1 MLNNRLKIKDLRGK
15 ASLFLLLLGSL
26 LARPCFAGLL
36 PPIILVPPLSQT
48 VHYYDS
54 VTFSVVATSD
64 STMTY
69 QWFKDGAIIG
79 GATLSTYS
87 IANAQYSDQG
97 GYSVQVVNSIG
108 SATSSEATLTVI
120 SPPSIITQPQNK
132 IVAAGQNASFSVV
145 ANGTATL
152 SYQWRFN
159 GTNLSGAT
167 SSALTVANAQTNN
180 AGAYKVAVSN
190 PYGSVTSSVAALTVL
205 FPPTITNQPASQT
218 ATVGQSRSF
227 SVGVSGTAPLRYQ
240 WRING
245 TALTGAT
252 NATLTLGNVQ
262 TTNGGS
268 YTAVVTN
275 LVGSV
280 TSAVATLTVYAPPA
294 ITMQPM
300 SQTLTQGQ
308 NASLFVA
315 ASGSAPLSYQWQ
327 FSGTNLA
334 GATDATLVLTN
345 VQLVQAGKYVAIVT
359 NPWGAAVSA
368 PASLTVVLPP
378 GMDRPTMQGL
388 VVHLTFDADL
398 TDSSGRGNHAA
409 AVGAPNLVPGFI
421 GAQAF
426 NPFNQNGTNN
436 YATLGTPSDLNFGTN
451 SDFSIAFWAR
461 LPAGAWGGSSYYEPP
476 FICNKNF
483 STYANV
489 GWALTTSAAG
499 ILEWN
504 YSEGSA
510 VNYFG
515 PGGTFGNRIWHHIA
529 VTFQRGGNGIAYVDG
544 APVSTNSIAPGGKT
558 IDSGL
563 PTNIGNDGTGSYPN
577 YYGYFTNAFGLP
589 ANGLAM
595 DDLGIWRR
603 ALLPAEIG
611 GIYNAGLAGQDL
623 STVTS
628 SNLTTTVLLRIAQ
641 QPVSL
646 TAFGGSQATFSVA
659 ASGAG
664 PLSFQWYS
672 NGAPILGANGALL
685 TLSNVQP
692 AQAGS
697 YWVAVSDSNTSL
709 TSSVATLTVVFP
721 PAITTPPASQTVV
734 AGQSASFSVVAGGTA
749 PLWYQWCRN
758 GTAVA
763 GATDVSL
770 TFANLQ
776 TNNAGN
782 YTVVVTNAWGSVTS
796 AVATLTVL
804 VPAGITTQPQSL
816 AVLAGQSAT
825 FSVTANGT
833 APFSYQW
840 SFNGATLAGATKSAL
855 TFSSVQTNRAG
866 SYMVTVANSAG
877 SVTSAVATLA
887 VYVPAAVYTDPQQQ
901 TVVQGQSASFS
912 VVASGTA
919 PFNYQWRFNGS
930 SLPGAT
936 NSTLVIAN
944 AQTTN
949 AGTYK
954 VTVWNSWGFDTS
966 HPADLT
972 VNTPPSITT
981 QPQGQ
986 AVTAGQS
993 VSFSVVAGG
1002 IPAVSYQWS
1011 LEGAV
1016 LPGATNSTLA
1026 LTNVQ
1031 ASNAGNYS
1039 VVVTNSVG
1047 SVTSSVA
1054 ALTVSAPPTLDSA
1067 GMAATGFTFQLSV
1080 PVGSTCVILASTDLQ
1095 NWTPIATNVATT
1107 ATMIFTDTDA
1117 TNYSAR
1123 FYKAL
1128 VR

>member
-1 MLNNRLKIKDLRGK
+1 MLNNRLIFKDLWGK
-15 ASLFLLLLGSL
+15 TTLFLLLLASL
-26 LARPCFAGLL
+26 LASPARAALL
-36 PPIILVPPLSQT
+36 PPIITIPPLSQT

-54 VTFSVVATSD
+54 VSLTVVAVSD

-69 QWFKDGAIIG
+69 QWFKDGAIIS
-79 GATLSTYS
+79 GATLNTYN
-87 IANAQYSDQG
+87 IAHAQYSDQG
-97 GYSVQVVNSIG
+97 GYAVQVVNSVG
-108 SATSSEATLTVI
+108 SATSGEANLTVI
-120 SPPSIITQPQNK
+120 SPPSITTQPQSK
-132 IVAAGQNASFSVV
+132 TVAVGQPASFWVV
-145 ANGTATL
+145 ATGTATL

-180 AGAYKVAVSN
+180 AGAYKAVVSN
-190 PYGSVTSSVAALTVL
+190 PYGSVTSAVAALTVI
-205 FPPTITNQPASQT
+205 FPPTITNQPLSQT

-245 TALTGAT
+245 TTLTGAT
-252 NATLTLGNVQ
+252 NATLTLGNIQ
-262 TTNGGS
+262 TTDGGS

-275 LVGSV
+275 LAGSV

-294 ITMQPM
+294 ITVQPM
-300 SQTLTQGQ
+300 SQTVTQGQ
-308 NASLFVA
+308 DASLFA
-315 ASGSAPLSYQWQ
+315 APSGSAPLSYQWQ

-345 VQLVQAGKYVAIVT
+345 VQLVQAGKYLVIVT

-368 PASLTVVLPP
+368 PATLTVVLPS

-489 GWALTTSAAG
+489 GWALTTSADG

-529 VTFQRGGNGIAYVDG
+529 VTFTRGGNGIAYVDG
-544 APVSTNSIAPGGKT
+544 VPVSTNSIAPGGRT
-558 IDSGL
+558 TDSGL
-563 PTNIGNDGTGSYPN
+563 PTNIGNDGTGNYPN
-577 YYGYFTNAFGLP
+577 FYGYFTNAFGLP
-589 ANGLAM
+589 ANGVAM

-623 STVTS
+623 STVAS
-628 SNLTTTVLLRIAQ
+628 SNLTTTVLLRLGQ
-641 QPVSL
+641 QPASL
-646 TAFGGSQATFSVA
+646 TAFGGSQATFSVT

-664 PLSFQWYS
+664 PLGYQWYS
-672 NGAPILGANGALL
+672 NDVPILGANGASLIL
-685 TLSNVQP
+685 PNVQP

-697 YWVAVSDSNTSL
+697 YWVAVTDSNTSL
-709 TSSVATLTVVFP
+709 TSSVATLSVVFP
-721 PAITTPPASQTVV
+721 PAITAPPASQALL
-734 AGQSASFSVVAGGTA
+734 AGQTASFSVGAGGTA
-749 PLWYQWCRN
+749 PLYYQWCLN
-758 GTAVA
+758 GVALA

-770 TFANLQ
+770 TLANLQ
-776 TNNAGN
+776 TNNAGS

-804 VPAGITTQPQSL
+804 VPAGIATQPQSL
-816 AVLAGQSAT
+816 AVVAGQSAT

-833 APFSYQW
+833 APLSYQW
-840 SFNGATLAGATKSAL
+840 SFNGAALAGATKSAL
-855 TFSSVQTNRAG
+855 TYSSVQTNKAG

-877 SVTSAVATLA
+877 SVTSAVVTLT
-887 VYVPAAVYTDPQQQ
+887 VYVPAVVYTLL
-901 TVVQGQSASFS
+901 QS
-912 VVASGTA
+912 
-919 PFNYQWRFNGS
+919 
-930 SLPGAT
+930 
-936 NSTLVIAN
+936 
-944 AQTTN
+944 
-949 AGTYK
+949 
-954 VTVWNSWGFDTS
+954 
-966 HPADLT
+966 
-972 VNTPPSITT
+972 
-981 QPQGQ
+981 
-986 AVTAGQS
+986 
-993 VSFSVVAGG
+993 
-1002 IPAVSYQWS
+1002 
-1011 LEGAV
+1011 
-1016 LPGATNSTLA
+1016 
-1026 LTNVQ
+1026 
-1031 ASNAGNYS
+1031 
-1039 VVVTNSVG
+1039 
-1047 SVTSSVA
+1047 
-1054 ALTVSAPPTLDSA
+1054 
-1067 GMAATGFTFQLSV
+1067 
-1080 PVGSTCVILASTDLQ
+1080 
-1095 NWTPIATNVATT
+1095 
-1107 ATMIFTDTDA
+1107 
-1117 TNYSAR
+1117 
-1123 FYKAL
+1123 
-1128 VR
+1128 